1 LIIPVKYNYIGFK
14 PIKMEDLNNKT
25 PRIEEL
31 TRTGYEVEISACISE
46 AFEIFKKYPGGFI
59 GFVLLSFGISAVLG
73 MIPVVGSIVS
83 LVISPAI
90 NIGAVIVAK
99 KIRYGEAY
107 EFNDFF
113 KGFQKFGEL
122 FLGSLL
128 MYVMIIIGFIF
139 LVLPGIYLAVAYC
152 FVQMLIWFT
161 FDGQYWSTLERS
173 RRLISREWFS
183 FFAFF
188 IVILLLNLA
197 GALCLLVGLLVT
209 VPVSVI
215 ALFVCFDK
223 LVGTGEAQGFEPMD
237 HLTGTI

>member
-1 LIIPVKYNYIGFK
+1 
-14 PIKMEDLNNKT
+14 MEDLGNRT
-25 PRIEEL
+25 SRIEEL
-31 TRTGYEVEISACISE
+31 TRTGYQVEISACISE

-59 GFVLLSFGISAVLG
+59 GFILLSFVISAVLSV
-73 MIPVVGSIVS
+73 IPVVGSMVS
-83 LVISPAI
+83 LVISPAL
-90 NIGAVIVAK
+90 NIGGIIVAR
-99 KIRYGEAY
+99 KIKYGEAY

-128 MYVMIIIGFIF
+128 MYIMIIIGFIC
-139 LVLPGIYLAVAYC
+139 LILPGIYLAVAYS
-152 FVQMLIWFT
+152 FVQMLIWFS

-173 RRLISREWFS
+173 RKLISREWFS

-223 LVGTGEAQGFEPMD
+223 LIGTGETPGFQPMD